1 MCDAM
6 SETILA
12 IIMKLTLSI
21 VGSGEATLLFAGDAM
36 MHQAQIDAAAEWR
49 KGEVMTMPIV
59 SLR

>member
-1 MCDAM
+1 MGH
-6 SETILA
+6 LA
-12 IIMKLTLSI
+12 IILAFCF
-21 VGSGEATLLFAGDAM
+21 GSLFGTSPEADLLFAGDAM